1 MIVSTDKTLIAM
13 IEHKEVFLKLIDHID
28 RQGGPDEVPIQLYHQ
43 LVRALLDYQS
53 DVEQKRLCAIF
64 DLENL
69 RRADLVIEIDL
80 NRGVFVLASFVVD
93 MFRHFDR
100 RRLRELSSAQLE
112 DLRRCLLESLEKL
125 RRTSLLPGDRQFDE
139 QLELLRD
146 HIRYTQAKMRDNVS
160 SLQGQA
166 ERLSEMVE
174 QMDLGDLEQSRQASM
189 ALEQI
194 NQIYQHHVLPT
205 LQFLNERESLKEGQP
220 ALTSL
225 GDISIMFLNAGL
237 PQLSQ
242 QLKYASASIR
252 SYASDVEKIRRSL
265 ERYVRQNARQ
275 RLQYN
280 AIETAFYELLQA
292 TRSLQDGSLKNN
304 VLRSDEPV
312 FRLGQ
317 MFSGL
322 RAVRYSSRLE
332 WHGHDQRLYFAEFLR
347 VRVDQLRQQ
356 NKAPRVAELDA
367 ESEHFERHQQ
377 YRKETIRELVR
388 VWVSPDVC
396 DDLHKVLHDY
406 LQQALPDYQLGD
418 LLEAM
423 KWCVAE
429 KSLQLTPVFRQRVIE
444 HDGFELM
451 YYMRALEPAY
461 AS

>member
-1 MIVSTDKTLIAM
+1 MDTLFQQIDTCPDLYAIRQLIFVNSAAYAYTEIRVDQHTALFGRNNLGKTSMLNALKLFLLPEENFKMCDRKFGFRSKTGDSYSTQESFNYYFPDQNSFILLEAENLYGPFCILLHQGRKDFSYARIVVPCAYEKIRHLFWDFAADCNEGLGAPIETLSLSSIQKTLHA
-13 IEHKEVFLKLIDHID
+13 
-28 RQGGPDEVPIQLYHQ
+28 QGG
-43 LVRALLDYQS
+43 
-53 DVEQKRLCAIF
+53 
-64 DLENL
+64 
-69 RRADLVIEIDL
+69 
-80 NRGVFVLASFVVD
+80 G
-93 MFRHFDR
+93 
-100 RRLRELSSAQLE
+100 
-112 DLRRCLLESLEKL
+112 
-125 RRTSLLPGDRQFDE
+125 
-139 QLELLRD
+139 
-146 HIRYTQAKMRDNVS
+146 
-160 SLQGQA
+160 
-166 ERLSEMVE
+166 
-174 QMDLGDLEQSRQASM
+174 
-189 ALEQI
+189 
-194 NQIYQHHVLPT
+194 
-205 LQFLNERESLKEGQP
+205 
-220 ALTSL
+220 
-225 GDISIMFLNAGL
+225 
-237 PQLSQ
+237 Q
-242 QLKYASASIR
+242 QLKYASVSIR

-292 TRSLQDGSLKNN
+292 AKSLQDGSLKNN

-312 FRLGQ
+312 FQRGQ

-356 NKAPRVAELDA
+356 NKVPRVAELDA

-388 VWVSPDVC
+388 VWVSPDDC
-396 DDLHKVLHDY
+396 NDLHKVLHDY
-406 LQQALPDYQLGD
+406 LQQALPDYQLVD

-429 KSLQLTPVFRQRVIE
+429 KSLQLKPVFRQRVIE
-444 HDGFELM
+444 HEGFELM